1 MQKWTWMTATIS
13 ASILLFVCLPEP
25 WNYLMIFNIFLLIA
39 SLIWYEVPGAK
50 KLANKGTRL
59 NAENFDI
66 LAKRMGVN
74 AEIYVMDLQNLGAFQ
89 IGAKGKYVFLTK
101 KLVKTLKKEELMG
114 VVAHEFAHIK
124 LRHVLKKVLL
134 FDVVIGTGVNMAIIV
149 PIMNFSLDV
158 NAMRALFLWGAIL
171 LYILLR
177 HVIWQ
182 YFEYRADCYA
192 IGFVDKEHLISALM
206 KINSILY
213 SSNLIEKGKVHPI
226 IKRRVAKI
234 KSCGGYAL

>member
-1 MQKWTWMTATIS
+1 MTATIS
-13 ASILLFVCLPEP
+13 ASIFLFVCLPEP

-50 KLANKGTRL
+50 KLANKGTKL

-74 AEIYVMDLQNLGAFQ
+74 AEIYVVNLQNLGAFQ
-89 IGAKGKYVFLTK
+89 VGAKGKYVFLTK
-101 KLVKTLKKEELMG
+101 KLLENLRTEELMG

-124 LRHVLKKVLL
+124 LRHVPKKVLL
-134 FDVVIGTGVNMAIIV
+134 FDIIIDTGVNMAIIV

-158 NAMRALFLWGAIL
+158 NATRALFLWGAIL

-177 HVIWQ
+177 RVIWQ

-192 IGFVDKEHLISALM
+192 IEFVDKEHLISALM
-206 KINSILY
+206 KINSMLY
-213 SSNLIEKGKVHPI
+213 SANFIEKGRVHPI